1 MGEIMFKDK
10 YKLTYDDYAQSAN
23 TLFHFMKKVE
33 YLEEIL
39 EKKAIV
45 PRYCKED
52 LEYLNIEDGKNSFIE
67 AFVLQKCFCDIP
79 FHKLTESFQLQA
91 TGDNYLNLSES
102 EKSRVQNKYTHPD
115 FYGEYAIAF
124 SKRWGEK
131 NNLQPIHYL
140 NEHSQ
145 YTKNLSN
152 LINQILSLDDVPD
165 AYVDDVLN
173 RLSFVK
179 PLRGIMKR
187 KFKRDDGIDVEID
200 FQKNFHDEQE
210 WRYVPS
216 IDVASVLQKDT
227 VIANP
232 YLLKMNGKGVDIST
246 GLSEEKYDL
255 LWLKYSYEDVR
266 YIIVPDGNA
275 RIDIINTIMSISDD
289 KFSNQSDVAIQKYI
303 LISKI
308 LVLEEIRKD
317 W

>member
-1 MGEIMFKDK
+1 M
-10 YKLTYDDYAQSAN
+10 TYDDYAQSAN
-23 TLFHFMKKVE
+23 TLFHFMKKLE

-39 EKKAIV
+39 EKKAII

-52 LEYLNIEDGKNSFIE
+52 LEYLNVKNEKSSFIE
-67 AFVLQKCFCDIP
+67 VFVLQKCFCDIP
-79 FHKLTESFQLQA
+79 FHKLTENFKLQA
-91 TGDNYLNLSES
+91 TGDNYLNLSEQ
-102 EKSRVQNKYTHPD
+102 EQLRVKNNKYTHPD

-124 SKRWGEK
+124 SKGWGEK
-131 NNLQPIHYL
+131 NNLQPVHYL
-140 NEHSQ
+140 NEYSQ
-145 YTKNLSN
+145 YTQNLSN
-152 LINQILSLDDVPD
+152 LINQTINLDDVPEVY
-165 AYVDDVLN
+165 ANDVLI
-173 RLSFVK
+173 RLGFVK
-179 PLRGIMKR
+179 PLRGVMKR
-187 KFKRDDGIDVEID
+187 KFKRDDGTDMEIE

-216 IDVASVLQKDT
+216 IDVASGLQKDI

-232 YLLKMNGKGVDIST
+232 YLLGINEKGVDISA
-246 GLSEEKYDL
+246 GLNDEKYHS

-275 RIDIINTIMSISDD
+275 RIDIINTIMSISDSQ
-289 KFSNQSDVAIQKYI
+289 FRNQSDVAVQKHI

>member
-1 MGEIMFKDK
+1 MFKDK
-10 YKLTYDDYAQSAN
+10 YELAYDDYAQSAN
-23 TLFHFMKKVE
+23 TLFHFMKELE

-39 EKKAIV
+39 EKKAII

-52 LEYLNIEDGKNSFIE
+52 LEYLNIRNGKNSFIE
-67 AFVLQKCFCDIP
+67 VLVLQKCFCDIP
-79 FHKLTESFQLQA
+79 FHKLTENFQLQA
-91 TGDNYLNLSES
+91 TGDNYLNLNEQ
-102 EKSRVQNKYTHPD
+102 EQLRVQNKYTHLD
-115 FYGEYAIAF
+115 FYGEFAIAF
-124 SKRWGEK
+124 SKGWGEK
-131 NNLQPIHYL
+131 NNLQPIQYL
-140 NEHSQ
+140 NEYSQ

-152 LINQILSLDDVPD
+152 LINQTLNLDDVPEVY
-165 AYVDDVLN
+165 ANDVLN

-179 PLRGIMKR
+179 PLRGVMKR
-187 KFKRDDGIDVEID
+187 KFKRDDGTDIEID

-216 IDVASVLQKDT
+216 IDVASVLQKDI

-232 YLLKMNGKGVDIST
+232 YLLKMNGNGVDISA
-246 GLSEEKYDL
+246 GLSEERYHS

-266 YIIVPDGNA
+266 YIIVPDVNA
-275 RIDIINTIMSISDD
+275 RIDIIKTIMSISDD
-289 KFSNQSDVAIQKYI
+289 QFRNQADVAIQKHI

>member
-1 MGEIMFKDK
+1 MIKDK
-10 YKLTYDDYAQSAN
+10 YELTYDDYAQSAN
-23 TLFHFMKKVE
+23 TLFHFMTKFK
-33 YLEEIL
+33 YLEEVL
-39 EKKAIV
+39 KKKAII

-52 LEYLNIEDGKNSFIE
+52 LEYLNIEGEEGSFIE
-67 AFVLQKCFCDIP
+67 VFVLQKCFCDIP
-79 FHKLTESFQLQA
+79 FHKLTENFQLQA

-102 EKSRVQNKYTHPD
+102 EKLRLQNKYTHPD

-152 LINQILSLDDVPD
+152 LINQILKLDDVSD
-165 AYVDDVLN
+165 AYADDVLN

-187 KFKRDDGIDVEID
+187 KFKRDDGSDVEID

-216 IDVASVLQKDT
+216 VDVASALQKDI

-232 YLLKMNGKGVDIST
+232 YLLKMNGKGVDISA
-246 GLSEEKYDL
+246 GLSEERCNS
-255 LWLKYSYEDVR
+255 LWLKYSYEDIR

-289 KFSNQSDVAIQKYI
+289 KFSNQLNLALQKYI

>member
-1 MGEIMFKDK
+1 MIKDK
-10 YKLTYDDYAQSAN
+10 FELDYDDYAQSAN
-23 TLFHFMKKVE
+23 TLFHFMKKFR

-39 EKKAIV
+39 EKKAVI

-52 LEYLNIEDGKNSFIE
+52 LEYLNIRDGKISFIE

-79 FHKLTESFQLQA
+79 FHKLTEKFQLQA
-91 TGDNYLNLSES
+91 TGDNYLKLSEQ
-102 EKSRVQNKYTHPD
+102 EKLRVQKEYTHPD

-124 SKRWGEK
+124 SKGWGEK

-140 NEHSQ
+140 NENSQ

-152 LINQILSLDDVPD
+152 LINQALNLDDVPD
-165 AYVDDVLN
+165 VYANDVLN
-173 RLSFVK
+173 RLCFVK

-187 KFKRDDGIDVEID
+187 KFRRDDGTDVEID

-216 IDVASVLQKDT
+216 IDVASVLQKDI

-232 YLLKMNGKGVDIST
+232 YFLKMNGKGLDISA
-246 GLSEEKYDL
+246 GLSEERYDS
-255 LWLKYSYEDVR
+255 LWLKYGYEDVR
-266 YIIVPDGNA
+266 YIIVPDSNA
-275 RIDIINTIMSISDD
+275 RVEIINTIMSISDD
-289 KFSNQSDVAIQKYI
+289 KFTNQLDVEIQKHV

>member
-1 MGEIMFKDK
+1 MIKDR
-10 YKLTYDDYAQSAN
+10 YELTYDDYAQSAN
-23 TLFHFMKKVE
+23 ALFHFMTQLK

-52 LEYLNIEDGKNSFIE
+52 LEYLNIGDGEDSFIE

-79 FHKLTESFQLQA
+79 FHKLTENFRLQA
-91 TGDNYLNLSES
+91 TGDNYQNLDEA
-102 EKSRVQNKYTHPD
+102 EKSRLPNKYTHPD

-124 SKRWGEK
+124 SKGWGEK

-145 YTKNLSN
+145 YVKDLSN
-152 LINQILSLDDVPD
+152 LINQILIMDDVPD
-165 AYVDDVLN
+165 IYSNDLLN
-173 RLSFVK
+173 RLCFVK

-187 KFKRDDGIDVEID
+187 KFKCDDGTDVEID

-216 IDVASVLQKDT
+216 LDAAVAMKKDV

-232 YLLKMNGKGVDIST
+232 HLLKMNGKGIDISA
-246 GLSEEKYDL
+246 GLSEEKYSS
-255 LWLKYSYEDVR
+255 LWLKYSYDDVR
-266 YIIVPDGNA
+266 YIIVPNANA
-275 RIDIINTIMSISDD
+275 RVDIINTIMSISDD
-289 KFSNQSDVAIQKYI
+289 KFSDQLNVEIQKYI

-308 LVLEEIRKD
+308 IVLEEIKKD

>member
-1 MGEIMFKDK
+1 MFKDK

-23 TLFHFMKKVE
+23 TLFHFMKKFE

-152 LINQILSLDDVPD
+152 LINQILNLDDVPD
-165 AYVDDVLN
+165 AYVDDLLN

-187 KFKRDDGIDVEID
+187 KFKRDDGIDVDID

-216 IDVASVLQKDT
+216 IDVASALQKDT

-232 YLLKMNGKGVDIST
+232 YLLEMNGKGVDIST

>member
-1 MGEIMFKDK
+1 MIMLKVQI
-10 YKLTYDDYAQSAN
+10 L
-23 TLFHFMKKVE
+23 HFMKKVE

-91 TGDNYLNLSES
+91 TGDNYLN
-102 EKSRVQNKYTHPD
+102 
-115 FYGEYAIAF
+115 
-124 SKRWGEK
+124 
-131 NNLQPIHYL
+131 
-140 NEHSQ
+140 EHSQ

-152 LINQILSLDDVPD
+152 LINQVLNLDNVPD

-200 FQKNFHDEQE
+200 FQKNFHDEHE

-308 LVLEEIRKD
+308 LVLEEIRNLMNNF
-317 W
+317 

>member
-1 MGEIMFKDK
+1 MGEITFKDK
-10 YKLTYDDYAQSAN
+10 YKLTYDGYAQSAN

-52 LEYLNIEDGKNSFIE
+52 LEYLNIEDGKNFFIE

-152 LINQILSLDDVPD
+152 LINQILNLDDVPD

-216 IDVASVLQKDT
+216 I
-227 VIANP
+227 
-232 YLLKMNGKGVDIST
+232 YYG
-246 GLSEEKYDL
+246 
-255 LWLKYSYEDVR
+255 
-266 YIIVPDGNA
+266 
-275 RIDIINTIMSISDD
+275 
-289 KFSNQSDVAIQKYI
+289 
-303 LISKI
+303 
-308 LVLEEIRKD
+308 
-317 W
+317 

>member
-1 MGEIMFKDK
+1 MGETMSKDE
-10 YKLTYDDYAQSAN
+10 YELAYDDYAQSAN
-23 TLFHFMKKVE
+23 TLFHFMKKFK

-39 EKKAIV
+39 EKKAII

-52 LEYLNIEDGKNSFIE
+52 LEYLNIRNGKSSFKE
-67 AFVLQKCFCDIP
+67 VFVLQKCFCDIP

-91 TGDNYLNLSES
+91 TGDNYLNLGEQ
-102 EKSRVQNKYTHPD
+102 EKLRVQNKYTHPD

-124 SKRWGEK
+124 SKGWGEK

-140 NEHSQ
+140 NEHSR

-152 LINQILSLDDVPD
+152 LINQTLVLDDVPD
-165 AYVDDVLN
+165 VYANDVLN
-173 RLSFVK
+173 RLCFVK

-187 KFKRDDGIDVEID
+187 KFKSEDGIDTEID

-216 IDVASVLQKDT
+216 IDVASVLQKDI

-232 YLLKMNGKGVDIST
+232 HLLKMNGKGVDISA
-246 GLSEEKYDL
+246 GLSEERYES

-289 KFSNQSDVAIQKYI
+289 KFRNQSDVAIQKHI